1 MVGDCPWI
9 IPFLWLKIIKWNQQA
24 DLCPLTSNNYSSIIQ
39 SHWPQDATG
48 NYTCSIVVKDYTPVI
63 WTTCLSFTPSAV
75 FFASRQSSQGTFHGR
90 FSFALALALLTWPI
104 LRCFDVCLKRRIPKW
119 SNMVIL
125 MGTMAMQGWS
135 MGFWIFWCI
144 PFGQSH
150 IQTWQGCRVMKISC
164 QTICRWS
171 FWGLSLLQSAV
182 PSLILSNLQ
191 NP

>member
-90 FSFALALALLTWPI
+90 FFVCPCPCPSHLADTEM
-104 LRCFDVCLKRRIPKW
+104 LRCLSQKEDPKMIQHGHFDGDNGDARMIDGILDILVYPIWTKPYP
-119 SNMVIL
+119 NMARLSCHEDQLPNHSQMEFLGVK
-125 MGTMAMQGWS
+125 S
-135 MGFWIFWCI
+135 
-144 PFGQSH
+144 SS
-150 IQTWQGCRVMKISC
+150 IS
-164 QTICRWS
+164 RS
-171 FWGLSLLQSAV
+171 
-182 PSLILSNLQ
+182 
-191 NP
+191 